1 MLTERIN
8 PYMKKGKKIINL
20 SEAARFLEVSES
32 VTRRTYL
39 PDLMA
44 LEYSTQ
50 LPSGHYVFL
59 SEEVR
64 KYAESRK

>member
-1 MLTERIN
+1 MEKN
-8 PYMKKGKKIINL
+8 KKSINL
-20 SEAARFLEVSES
+20 SEAARLLEVSES

-39 PDLMA
+39 PDLME
-44 LEYSTQ
+44 LRYSTQ

-64 KYAESRK
+64 KYADRNRIQE